1 MEEKQRLH
9 QMRAVV
15 TGAATGIGEAIA
27 RVFAQH
33 GASVVGVD
41 LPDSGIEERFK
52 GVPNVTGYVLDVS
65 EEAAPERMVE
75 LIDADLGGLDILVN
89 NAGISDMQSVEKSSD
104 AQWDHIMANN
114 LRPVFRLS
122 RTAIPLL
129 KRSPA
134 GRIINLGSIY
144 SFMGG
149 RYLSAYAASK
159 HAVAG
164 LTKSLAGEVGKH
176 GITVNYIQPGAIMT
190 NMTRPAFR
198 QNPELRDQYIA
209 GCSMGRLG
217 EPLDV
222 ARVALFLASDDAAY
236 VTGTGIVVDGG
247 TVQQT

>member
-1 MEEKQRLH
+1 MQEKQRLH

-33 GASVVGVD
+33 GAIVVGVD
-41 LPDSGIEERFK
+41 LPDSGIEERFA
-52 GVPNVTGYVLDVS
+52 GVANVTGHVLDVS
-65 EEAAPERMVE
+65 TDDAPERLLE
-75 LIDADLGGLDILVN
+75 LVNSDLGGLDILVN
-89 NAGISDMQSVEKSSD
+89 NAGISNMQSVEKSPD
-104 AQWDHIMANN
+104 ELWDTVMANN

-122 RTAIPLL
+122 RMAVPLL

-149 RYLSAYAASK
+149 RFLSAYVASK

-190 NMTRPAFR
+190 NMTREGFR
-198 QNPELRDQYIA
+198 QNPELRDAWIQR
-209 GCSMGRLG
+209 CSMGRLG

-222 ARVALFLASDDAAY
+222 ARVALFLASDDAAF